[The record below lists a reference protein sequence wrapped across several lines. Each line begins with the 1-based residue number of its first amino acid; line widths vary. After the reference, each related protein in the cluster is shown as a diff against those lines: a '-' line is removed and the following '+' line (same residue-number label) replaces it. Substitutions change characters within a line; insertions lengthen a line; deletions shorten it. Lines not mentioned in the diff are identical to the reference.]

1 MANVKTTLAR
11 ALAAGMCAAVASAQT
26 QDPKAPT
33 INQRLENQHDRIQ
46 AGIKDDQLTKGEA
59 THLKADDAAIHA
71 EERVDRLANGGK
83 LTRSERLQLNHQLNR
98 NSRQIYRDRHNNR
111 KPKS

>member
-1 MANVKTTLAR
+1 MANVKTTLAV
-11 ALAAGMCAAVASAQT
+11 ALAAGLCAAVASAQT
-26 QDPKAPT
+26 QDPKPPT

-46 AGIKDDQLTKGEA
+46 AGVKDDQLTKGEA

-71 EERVDRLANGGK
+71 EEKVDRKANGGTLTK
-83 LTRSERLQLNHQLNR
+83 GERRQLTRQLNR